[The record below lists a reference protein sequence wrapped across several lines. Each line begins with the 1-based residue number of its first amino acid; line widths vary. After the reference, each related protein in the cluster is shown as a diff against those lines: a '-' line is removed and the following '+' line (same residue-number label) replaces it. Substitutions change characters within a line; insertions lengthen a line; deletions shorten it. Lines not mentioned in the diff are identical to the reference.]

1 MISVKYLNFLQEI
14 EHLSMILVKT
24 KDKSICSS
32 CQSRKSY
39 KFRFSLS
46 TKNFEFPLDE
56 VHYDLWEPDPLHY
69 VQGFLYYENHKIIT
83 SNRV

>member
-1 MISVKYLNFLQEI
+1 MILVKYLNFLQEI

-32 CQSRKSY
+32 CQIRKSY
-39 KFRFSLS
+39 KFCFSLS
-46 TKNFEFPLDE
+46 TKNFKFPLDK

-69 VQGFLYYENHKIIT
+69 VQVFYIMRIIR
-83 SNRV
+83 S